1 MKNPILLY
9 LEAIHFEFEQ
19 EKIYHS
25 AFKIKGFVKFLPR
38 SIIFFT
44 KFHRFLIILNIIYI
58 PGLFAWVL
66 LVNPL
71 LSFYFFIRWMFP
83 VLVSQKCSLPKNVY
97 FSLSDIKFL
106 TYIDNTEKYYPENVI
121 IFPFHSSKSKFKS
134 AITPISFIKV
144 TGIYC
149 LLKAII
155 CSLITPCILLFK
167 YPRLQFFS
175 YSSFYWYWV
184 YFTFQNE
191 KFTSVWISNHYDRW
205 IKLVDSMCTTENRI
219 IVQHGQ
225 LEYKSEEEGDIYM
238 PDFSSKLT
246 NIQTVYA
253 INEESIR
260 YFRTFIISPSI
271 QFILVKSKLNILK
284 WPNASINCLQI
295 LIIGHE
301 YEFIFQ
307 NELITYLLKHP
318 NRPYQVAFKPHP
330 QQTSI
335 PDLKEVWVI
344 TEPNQIPDGNV
355 VVSYGSSLDH
365 EIKSMLEDVTFV
377 VYGLNEKR
385 DPVDTITRIERDLRK
400 ILSKNG
406 S

>member
-1 MKNPILLY
+1 
-9 LEAIHFEFEQ
+9 
-19 EKIYHS
+19 
-25 AFKIKGFVKFLPR
+25 
-38 SIIFFT
+38 
-44 KFHRFLIILNIIYI
+44 
-58 PGLFAWVL
+58 
-66 LVNPL
+66 
-71 LSFYFFIRWMFP
+71 
-83 VLVSQKCSLPKNVY
+83 
-97 FSLSDIKFL
+97 
-106 TYIDNTEKYYPENVI
+106 
-121 IFPFHSSKSKFKS
+121 
-134 AITPISFIKV
+134 
-144 TGIYC
+144 
-149 LLKAII
+149 
-155 CSLITPCILLFK
+155 
-167 YPRLQFFS
+167 
-175 YSSFYWYWV
+175 
-184 YFTFQNE
+184 
-191 KFTSVWISNHYDRW
+191 
-205 IKLVDSMCTTENRI
+205 MCTTENRI